1 MKKCFKMLA
10 SLPVLL
16 VLMAAMAMPPAI
28 AQAANKKLVVGSKE
42 FTEQL
47 ILGQVMIALL
57 DHNGF
62 TCEDKTGLG
71 GTLVARNAL
80 VNKQIDIYM
89 EYTGTG
95 LLVILK
101 HKKPITNPVKCYDV
115 VKQED
120 LQKNHMVWLP
130 YMKFNDTYCI
140 MMRKA
145 EAEKLH
151 IATLSE
157 LAAYVKAHPNKLKF
171 GVNAE
176 FYARP
181 DGYKA
186 MQKAYDF
193 RFPTDNV
200 VKMTSGL
207 LYTALKDGQ
216 LDVSMGFA
224 TDGRIKAFKFEVLKD
239 NQEFF
244 PVYNPAPVVREATA
258 KKYPQ
263 LQEIFAKLGAK
274 LDTKAMVEMNYQVA
288 IQHKS
293 PRNVAE
299 QWLKSVGLL

>member
-1 MKKCFKMLA
+1 MKKWFTKLA
-10 SLPVLL
+10 SFPVLL
-16 VLMAAMAMPPAI
+16 VLMLAMAMPPAL

-47 ILGQVMIALL
+47 ILGQIMIALL
-57 DHNGF
+57 DHHGF
-62 TCEDKTGLG
+62 DCVDKTGLG

-101 HKKPITNPVKCYDV
+101 HKKPITNPQKCYEV
-115 VKQED
+115 VKKED
-120 LQKNHMVWLP
+120 LEKNHMVWLP

-140 MMRKA
+140 MMRKS
-145 EAEKLH
+145 EADKLNIH
-151 IATLSE
+151 TLSQ
-157 LAAYVKAHPNKLKF
+157 LADYVKAHPDKLKF

-176 FYARP
+176 FFARP

-186 MQKAYDF
+186 MEKAYDF
-193 RFPTDNV
+193 MFPSDKV

-224 TDGRIKAFKFEVLKD
+224 TDGRIKAFDFVVLKD
-239 NQEFF
+239 NKDFF

-263 LQEIFAKLGAK
+263 LKEIFAKLGAK
-274 LDTKAMVEMNYQVA
+274 LDTKAMVEMNYQVD
-288 IQHKS
+288 IKHKS
-293 PRNVAE
+293 PKEVAE
-299 QWLKSVGLL
+299 QWLKSVGLI

>member
-1 MKKCFKMLA
+1 MKRWFAKLA
-10 SLPVLL
+10 SVPVFVLL
-16 VLMAAMAMPPAI
+16 VVVMAIPPAV

-47 ILGQVMIALL
+47 VLGQIMIALL
-57 DHNGF
+57 DHHGF
-62 TCEDKTGLG
+62 HCVDKTGLG

-101 HKKPITNPVKCYDV
+101 HKKAITNPVKCYEV
-115 VKQED
+115 VKKED
-120 LQKNHMVWLP
+120 LAKNHMVWLP

-145 EAEKLH
+145 EAAKLH
-151 IATLSE
+151 IYTISE
-157 LAAYVKAHPNKLKF
+157 LAHYVKAHPNALKF

-186 MQKAYDF
+186 MQKAYGF
-193 RFPTDNV
+193 KFPPQDV

-207 LYTALKDGQ
+207 LYTALKEGQ
-216 LDVSMGFA
+216 LGVSMGFA
-224 TDGRIKAFKFEVLKD
+224 TDGRIKAFNFTVLKD
-239 NQEFF
+239 NKDFF

-263 LQEIFAKLGAK
+263 LKKIFAQLGAK
-274 LDTKAMVEMNYQVA
+274 LNTKAMVEMNYEVD

-293 PRNVAE
+293 PKSVAE
-299 QWLKSVGLL
+299 QWLKRVGLI